1 MFISDRPFAAFS
13 PQKTS
18 LTISLLAED
27 TGRLQEITNRKG
39 TRGEKQ
45 APSTKKQ
52 GADETWHLDQL
63 KSSKIFEYLKGVN

>member
-18 LTISLLAED
+18 ITISLLAED
-27 TGRLQEITNRKG
+27 TLRDCRKLHKWEEQ
-39 TRGEKQ
+39 RGKQ

-52 GADETWHLDQL
+52 GADETWHVDQL
-63 KSSKIFEYLKGVN
+63 KSSKIFEYLEKE